1 MFLNTWASLCVSKS
15 DQRAHLW
22 NAQIIIDSAGWH
34 AYSVLVQPLSSQ
46 STLPSE
52 KGAARL
58 AGVGILIGTPIL
70 YARTRTGE
78 AALQHKD
85 RV

>member
-1 MFLNTWASLCVSKS
+1 M
-15 DQRAHLW
+15 
-22 NAQIIIDSAGWH
+22 
-34 AYSVLVQPLSSQ
+34 VQTLSSQ

-52 KGAARL
+52 KGGARL
-58 AGVGILIGTPIL
+58 SGVGILIGTPIL

-85 RV
+85 QVWIRLSVSRFTLYRCQC

>member
-1 MFLNTWASLCVSKS
+1 M
-15 DQRAHLW
+15 
-22 NAQIIIDSAGWH
+22 
-34 AYSVLVQPLSSQ
+34 VQTLSSQ

-52 KGAARL
+52 KGGARL
-58 AGVGILIGTPIL
+58 SGVGILIGTPIL
-70 YARTRTGE
+70 YARTRTGK